1 MTGWIE
7 FIMAMASFMLSH
19 LLPRIGDLRGNLIK
33 RLGRRAYFSIY
44 GLVSL
49 VLLGWVISAAG
60 RAPYVELWPQ
70 APWMRWVPFVAT
82 PIAFVLA
89 ACGLGVALPDSL
101 GASRKR
107 KYDPTNP
114 GFAAVSRH
122 PMLLAL
128 ALWALAHLLPNG
140 DLSYVLL
147 FGLFALFPLIAIP
160 AFDRRAR
167 NRDGQDAF
175 VGAPILSV
183 RPVFDRAWWR
193 QNARPF
199 LMRSAI
205 GVLFWCVVL
214 HLHAPVIGAW
224 PFP

>member
-19 LLPRIGDLRGNLIK
+19 LLPRIGGLRGNLIK

-89 ACGLGVALPDSL
+89 ACGLG
-101 GASRKR
+101 GC
-107 KYDPTNP
+107 
-114 GFAAVSRH
+114 AARQ
-122 PMLLAL
+122 P
-128 ALWALAHLLPNG
+128 W
-140 DLSYVLL
+140 
-147 FGLFALFPLIAIP
+147 
-160 AFDRRAR
+160 
-167 NRDGQDAF
+167 GQSQAQ
-175 VGAPILSV
+175 V
-183 RPVFDRAWWR
+183 
-193 QNARPF
+193 
-199 LMRSAI
+199 
-205 GVLFWCVVL
+205 
-214 HLHAPVIGAW
+214 
-224 PFP
+224 